1 VSPVQ
6 RYEEVAVLEELL
18 AESLRSRSTVAII
31 SGDVG
36 TGKSTLLGSF
46 EKTAGDSGAGF
57 LHAVA
62 SSLETGLPWGV
73 IEQLLRGPH
82 VPDAA
87 AERATR
93 LLNAH
98 DLPLP
103 ARLRGLWDVFRELTE
118 DRPVVIGVDDVQH
131 SDETS
136 LRCLL
141 YLVRRLRSAR
151 LLTLLTVRHP
161 HLASARLLA
170 EFLDEPHSR
179 LIELGPLSLDAVAA
193 LLGRRMDPEAAR
205 SLARSVHEAT
215 AGNPALVRALVDDHF
230 AGPEP
235 STPGNV
241 VGDAFGQAVAGFLLR
256 HEFPVP
262 EVAGAVAVLGRPL
275 PPKLLGMLLG
285 VDEESAARADATL
298 SSARVLDGG
307 RFRHDVARAAV
318 ADCLPAGERATL
330 HLRAAGLLRA
340 EGVPAAEVAEH
351 IVAANP
357 GEAAPW
363 TIPVLREA
371 ADQALTGDDLET
383 GIRFLRAAHRMC
395 GDERRRAVIASVL
408 ADAEWRIDPTTV
420 QRRLPELRLALREN
434 LLDGRYAIAPLTC
447 LLWQGRVPEALQM
460 LDASTQNDHGGPDG
474 ERPADVDVIP
484 PRLWP
489 SYLYPELSGVG
500 PEPSGVGAA
509 APAPGE
515 SSPAPGDAGPAR
527 GGIEQDAAALLVTEL
542 GHGALGEAQ
551 VSAER
556 LLERSR
562 LNQRTFVPLTIAL
575 GTLAYGA
582 RAARA
587 AVWCDSLLDE
597 AAARRSPTWLAVF
610 TALRSLIHLRQGEL
624 PAAEER
630 AEAALDLIPREG
642 WGVIIGIPLSCLIL
656 ARTFT
661 GRQRD
666 AAELLDVA
674 VPEAMFRTPMG
685 QHYLYARAQHHL
697 AAKRFHAAL
706 DDFRACGAVPAPAG
720 SGVEPWRAGAAQ
732 ALIAL
737 GDRIE
742 ARRLVDEALALA
754 HPAHTRIRGV
764 TLRVKAATHDP
775 RERPALLEEAVRL
788 LDGYGDRLELLRA
801 LADLADLRRRLGEP
815 DRGRQLA
822 RRAGVLARQCGLPDL
837 PAVRDGEESGDAIRK
852 LSDAERRVAELAA
865 AGYTNREIAN
875 KLYITIS
882 TVEQHLTKIYRKL
895 NVKRFTLKVAIHDEN
910 DVLSSSDPGF
920 DALGPLDG
928 MRVEEPSPGHGRVPD
943 QGRTGG
949 TAAP

>member
-1 VSPVQ
+1 LPRKPQSSGG
-6 RYEEVAVLEELL
+6 VAQEPKTEQKQ
-18 AESLRSRSTVAII
+18 ES
-31 SGDVG
+31 
-36 TGKSTLLGSF
+36 
-46 EKTAGDSGAGF
+46 EPKT
-57 LHAVA
+57 
-62 SSLETGLPWGV
+62 
-73 IEQLLRGPH
+73 EQK
-82 VPDAA
+82 
-87 AERATR
+87 
-93 LLNAH
+93 
-98 DLPLP
+98 
-103 ARLRGLWDVFRELTE
+103 
-118 DRPVVIGVDDVQH
+118 Q
-131 SDETS
+131 
-136 LRCLL
+136 
-141 YLVRRLRSAR
+141 
-151 LLTLLTVRHP
+151 
-161 HLASARLLA
+161 
-170 EFLDEPHSR
+170 
-179 LIELGPLSLDAVAA
+179 
-193 LLGRRMDPEAAR
+193 
-205 SLARSVHEAT
+205 
-215 AGNPALVRALVDDHF
+215 
-230 AGPEP
+230 
-235 STPGNV
+235 
-241 VGDAFGQAVAGFLLR
+241 
-256 HEFPVP
+256 
-262 EVAGAVAVLGRPL
+262 
-275 PPKLLGMLLG
+275 
-285 VDEESAARADATL
+285 
-298 SSARVLDGG
+298 
-307 RFRHDVARAAV
+307 
-318 ADCLPAGERATL
+318 
-330 HLRAAGLLRA
+330 
-340 EGVPAAEVAEH
+340 
-351 IVAANP
+351 ANP

-408 ADAEWRIDPTTV
+408 ANAEWRIDPTTV

-527 GGIEQDAAALLVTEL
+527 GGIERDAAALLVTEL
-542 GHGALGEAQ
+542 GQGALGEAQ

-642 WGVIIGIPLSCLIL
+642 WGVIIGIPLSCMIL

-788 LDGYGDRLELLRA
+788 LDGHGDRLELLRA

-865 AGYTNREIAN
+865 AGYTNREIAE

-895 NVKRFTLKVAIHDEN
+895 NVKRFTLKGAIHDED

-920 DALGPLDG
+920 DSFGPLDG
-928 MRVEEPSPGHGRVPD
+928 ERI
-943 QGRTGG
+943 
-949 TAAP
+949 